1 MYIYKYKWFLL
12 TFSKTTNYHGS
23 PKTKH
28 TNGVQ
33 INHRQY

>member
-1 MYIYKYKWFLL
+1 MDF
-12 TFSKTTNYHGS
+12 FSKTTFVISYRFQTIYNANT
-23 PKTKH
+23 KTKH